1 MGLNSI
7 RHQTVL
13 YFRLVLVQLQSQLQY
28 RAAFMFDIVGTGF
41 LVFIEFAA
49 VAVVFERFEHIKGWT
64 LGEVALLWAIVEIS
78 FGLMDMLFQG
88 FDPPRF
94 AEKIRLGTFDQ
105 LLLRPVN
112 ITLQVLAS
120 ELELRRIGKIV
131 LGIGIFFLALRLT
144 NIEWTSIK
152 LLLVPCMI
160 ISMTMF
166 FAALFM
172 FGSTIT
178 FWTVQSID
186 LLKILTYGGSYLMTY
201 PMHIYQTWMRRVFTF
216 IIPAIFLN
224 YYPALYILDKPDP
237 FNLPSFAPFI
247 GIVLAALMLLL
258 AYRFWIFGI
267 RHYQSTGS

>member
-1 MGLNSI
+1 M
-7 RHQTVL
+7 HQATL

-28 RAAFMFDIVGTGF
+28 RASFVFEILSTAFIVFVEF
-41 LVFIEFAA
+41 LA

-64 LGEVALLWAIVEIS
+64 LGEVALLWAMVEIS

-88 FDPPRF
+88 FDPPVF

-120 ELELRRIGKIV
+120 ELELRRIGKII
-131 LGIGIFFLALRLT
+131 LGIAIFFLALNLT
-144 NIEWTSIK
+144 DIEWTWIK
-152 LLLVPCMI
+152 VALIPCMI
-160 ISMTMF
+160 LSMTMF

-201 PMHIYQTWMRRVFTF
+201 PMHIYQNWMRRIFTF

-237 FNLPSFAPFI
+237 FNFPSFAPFI
-247 GIVLAALMLLL
+247 GIALAAMMLLL

>member
-1 MGLNSI
+1 M
-7 RHQTVL
+7 HQASL

-28 RAAFMFDIVGTGF
+28 RASFLFEVLSTAF
-41 LVFIEFAA
+41 LVVIEFAA

-64 LGEVALLWAIVEIS
+64 LGEVALLWAMVEIS

-94 AEKIRLGTFDQ
+94 AEKVRLGSFDQ

-131 LGIGIFFLALRLT
+131 LGIGIFFLALNLT
-144 NIEWTSIK
+144 NIEWTTVK
-152 LLLVPCMI
+152 VLLIPSMI
-160 ISMTMF
+160 LSLTMF

-178 FWTVQSID
+178 FWTIQSID

-224 YYPALYILDKPDP
+224 YYPALYILDKQDP
-237 FNLPSFAPFI
+237 FNFPSFAPFI
-247 GIVLAALMLLL
+247 GPVLSGLMLLL
-258 AYRFWIFGI
+258 AFRFWHFGI
-267 RHYQSTGS
+267 RHYTSTGS